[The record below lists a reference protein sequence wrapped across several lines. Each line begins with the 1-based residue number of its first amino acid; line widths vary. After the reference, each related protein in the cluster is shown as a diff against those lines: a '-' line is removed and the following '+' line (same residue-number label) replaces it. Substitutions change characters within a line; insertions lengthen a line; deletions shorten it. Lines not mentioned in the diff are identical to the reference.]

1 MTWTAVYTHTAR
13 DAIRK
18 LDPSVREKVQK
29 AVLELAADPTQ
40 GKPLHFALK
49 GLRSWRTGDWRIVYQ
64 AEGETVTVVVVTVG
78 HRRDV
83 YARVTRLLGR

>member
-1 MTWTAVYTHTAR
+1 MTWTVVYTHSAR

-18 LDPSVREKVQK
+18 LDPAVRERVRR
-29 AVLELAADPTQ
+29 AVLELASDPTL
-40 GKPLHFALK
+40 GKPLHFELK

-64 AEGETVTVVVVTVG
+64 VQGEKVTVVVVTVG

-83 YARVTRLLGR
+83 YARVARLLGR